1 METGG
6 KITVSLGGVRVERG
20 EDGVTTIC
28 LEEEEWKELEFTQ
41 KQVSA
46 LQRAIGAVDALLK
59 ESVTG
64 NTTET
69 DKRPPELS
77 QPAAGAYHEA
87 RKTACGL

>member
-20 EDGVTTIC
+20 DDGITTIC
-28 LEEEEWKELEFTQ
+28 LEEEDWKELRLTQ
-41 KQVSA
+41 KQVFA

-69 DKRPPELS
+69 DKQPPELS
-77 QPAAGAYHEA
+77 HPAQEE
-87 RKTACGL
+87 L

>member
-20 EDGVTTIC
+20 EDGITSIC
-28 LEEEEWKELEFTQ
+28 LEEEDWKELKFTQ

-46 LQRAIGAVDALLK
+46 LQRAIGAVDAL

-69 DKRPPELS
+69 DKQPPELS
-77 QPAAGAYHEA
+77 QPAAEAYHEA
-87 RKTACGL
+87 RKTACSL